1 MDNQLEVLLKVGS
14 LMELLEK
21 SKEIVQSNGIV
32 GGHRGYVDSMLND
45 IINEVDNEMERLKG
59 ELFNQLVKDE

>member
-21 SKEIVQSNGIV
+21 SKEIVQSNAIV
-32 GGHRGYVDSMLND
+32 GGYRGYVDSMLND
-45 IINEVDNEMERLKG
+45 IINEVDNEMELLKE
-59 ELFNQLVKDE
+59 ELYNQLAKDE